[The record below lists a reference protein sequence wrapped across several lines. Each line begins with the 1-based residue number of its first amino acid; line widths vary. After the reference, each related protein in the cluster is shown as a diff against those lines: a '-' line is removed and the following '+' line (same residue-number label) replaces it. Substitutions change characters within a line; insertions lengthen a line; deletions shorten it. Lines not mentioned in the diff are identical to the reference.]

1 MSGGPERRSV
11 RKVVGYV
18 VHDDQLLVFTHDGV
32 PLDVAGVQV
41 PAGTIEQSETPA
53 AAVVREVLEETGLAV
68 RIVHALGVEVMRR
81 LRGQDRC
88 DLGARRL
95 PVTQPGGVPLQRLR
109 TTSTSSSR

>member
-53 AAVVREVLEETGLAV
+53 AAVVRECLDDASGSADVV
-68 RIVHALGVEVMRR
+68 IR
-81 LRGQDRC
+81 
-88 DLGARRL
+88 
-95 PVTQPGGVPLQRLR
+95 
-109 TTSTSSSR
+109 